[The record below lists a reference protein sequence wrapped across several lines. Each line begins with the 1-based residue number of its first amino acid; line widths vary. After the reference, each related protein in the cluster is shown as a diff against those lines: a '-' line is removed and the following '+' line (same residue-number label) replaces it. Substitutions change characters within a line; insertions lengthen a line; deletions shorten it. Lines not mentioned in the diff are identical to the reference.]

1 MTASTILQRLAQTI
15 EARKGADPAH
25 SYVAKLLNSN
35 QDKVLKK
42 IAEEATETIMAC
54 KDEDK
59 EQIIYE
65 TADLWF
71 HCLIMLAR
79 HDISPDDVLLE
90 LERRE
95 GVSGITEKQSR
106 SKSPHAE

>member
-1 MTASTILQRLAQTI
+1 MISSTILQRLAQTI
-15 EARKGADPAH
+15 EARKQADSST
-25 SYVAKLLNSN
+25 SYVAKLLHSN
-35 QDKVLKK
+35 EDKVLKK
-42 IAEEATETIMAC
+42 IAEEAAETIMAA
-54 KDEDK
+54 KDQDK

-71 HCLIMLAR
+71 HCLVMLAR
-79 HDISPDDVLLE
+79 YELSPEAVLQE

-106 SKSPHAE
+106 AEPT